1 MHLREVICLHIYYL
15 LKFSYLFSSS
25 VSTPTSQSVSS
36 VFRFRDN
43 LLSPEGRSSKRDP
56 GRPHQLSSKE
66 YIGEPSILPS
76 RLRISNGL
84 LLSEFLQI
92 AEDDFDPL
100 FFTFP
105 NNLQDEI
112 TERQIQIASDWPL
125 VVPSTKVYNLED
137 KELVDSCNV
146 QAQISNAAQ
155 MVMKMIRAEDLLAA
169 LQYAMDIYALST
181 RAATVINNKRTALR
195 FPGAMEFLDVNQHD
209 VVRPQA
215 KEILQSY
222 KTLSTMKKF
231 FLEGGETKVL
241 SPQFSQSNT
250 DSGLSQIQQSSNF
263 FSNPV
268 TSAQNAQEKG
278 LLSSIYSTLRGIEL
292 AIAQRPQTDVRQPSD
307 LRRKSFKRFNFR
319 GKRTMGFSNRSRKEN
334 FPK

>member
-1 MHLREVICLHIYYL
+1 
-15 LKFSYLFSSS
+15 
-25 VSTPTSQSVSS
+25 
-36 VFRFRDN
+36 
-43 LLSPEGRSSKRDP
+43 
-56 GRPHQLSSKE
+56 
-66 YIGEPSILPS
+66 
-76 RLRISNGL
+76 L
-84 LLSEFLQI
+84 LLSEFLQV

-125 VVPSTKVYNLED
+125 VVPSTKVYNSED

-169 LQYAMDIYALST
+169 LQYTMDIYALST
-181 RAATVINNKRTALR
+181 RAATIINNKRTALR
-195 FPGAMEFLDVNQHD
+195 FPGAMEYLDVNQHD

-222 KTLSTMKKF
+222 KALTTMKKF

-250 DSGLSQIQQSSNF
+250 DTGLSQIQQSSNF
-263 FSNPV
+263 FSNQSIP
-268 TSAQNAQEKG
+268 AQNAQERG